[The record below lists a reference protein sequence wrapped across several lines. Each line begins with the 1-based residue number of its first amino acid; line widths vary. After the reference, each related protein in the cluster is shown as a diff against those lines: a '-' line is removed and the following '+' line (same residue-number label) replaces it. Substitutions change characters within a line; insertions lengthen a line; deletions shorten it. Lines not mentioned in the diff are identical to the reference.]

1 MRAFSQNLIL
11 LAGLFLILYL
21 MFPQVINQVVA
32 LFGGVG
38 ILVPFII
45 LVILSALPARKKRR

>member
-21 MFPQVINQVVA
+21 MFPQVINQVV
-32 LFGGVG
+32 
-38 ILVPFII
+38 
-45 LVILSALPARKKRR
+45 